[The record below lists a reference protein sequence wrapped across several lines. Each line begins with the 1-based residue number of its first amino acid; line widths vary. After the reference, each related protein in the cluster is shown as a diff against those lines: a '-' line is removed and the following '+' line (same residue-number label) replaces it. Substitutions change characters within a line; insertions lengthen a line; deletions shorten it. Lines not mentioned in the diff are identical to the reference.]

1 MTSLDVD
8 PLPAALAAFAAGTF
22 AGVVNGFLTTKAR
35 LPAFVATLGMFYIAR
50 GLAAWFVA
58 GRQLSRFPE
67 SYNLI
72 GRKLI
77 EILRYVGL
85 EPASGGLWWAVA
97 SAVSTQAIVLAVLA
111 VLAGIVLS
119 RTTIGYRVLATGGNR
134 RAAEYRSEE
143 HTSELQSLMR

>member
-97 SAVSTQAIVLAVLA
+97 SAVSTQTIVDRKSTRLN
-111 VLAGIVLS
+111 S
-119 RTTIGYRVLATGGNR
+119 
-134 RAAEYRSEE
+134 S
-143 HTSELQSLMR
+143 H